1 MKKTLLLIALLVTPL
16 MHSQTTVTSVSNGDW
31 ATPTIWS
38 TGNIPGDTDH
48 VVISHSVDIDNTRT
62 CANLTID
69 SGEQLDIDGAL
80 TVTGVL
86 TNNGTLQAR
95 NADLTHSGTTF
106 TNAGDLNISA
116 GRDVILSNGSVTL
129 TNSGTISLI
138 SSSTQYAGLLLSGT
152 YSRSGNG
159 KLRYTKHI
167 ASTDYWDLVGSPLSD
182 VEIENFEN
190 VNNDIAHSGTSMAI
204 GYYTNTAAAY
214 SSNDGWTNYTTSTVG
229 AAGDFTSGKG
239 YQMATSGGSDV
250 IFTGQMKDGNVT
262 ISVNTNEQGTSNP
275 NDGTKFDLIANPY
288 PSYVDVTSFINA
300 HKDTQMHAA
309 HGAVYGWDGQQYD
322 TYSLSDPGNG
332 ISPGQGFM
340 IGVRGSA
347 GTSQTITFTTAMQTS
362 SGSGDYH
369 QFNPMDDNRAE
380 LFINLNQ
387 SDSNKETKL
396 FFLEQGTD
404 GLDIGYDAATM
415 DLGNYSIY
423 SRLVADDEGV
433 NMDHQALAYT
443 EMWDKII
450 PIGVNALAGE
460 EIILGIS
467 HRTTPADLNI
477 YLEDVVEG
485 TMTDIKAGDYTLT
498 PTSGLEGVGRFF
510 IHMTADTMSNG
521 EVSTSILNAFKGIN
535 ENYITLEGLGT
546 QSNNINVSLYNILGR
561 KVLDTSL
568 NNNVNTQTISTL
580 GMASGIYVIE
590 LESGSD
596 RLTKKLIIQ

>member
-1 MKKTLLLIALLVTPL
+1 
-16 MHSQTTVTSVSNGDW
+16 
-31 ATPTIWS
+31 
-38 TGNIPGDTDH
+38 
-48 VVISHSVDIDNTRT
+48 
-62 CANLTID
+62 
-69 SGEQLDIDGAL
+69 
-80 TVTGVL
+80 
-86 TNNGTLQAR
+86 
-95 NADLTHSGTTF
+95 
-106 TNAGDLNISA
+106 
-116 GRDVILSNGSVTL
+116 
-129 TNSGTISLI
+129 
-138 SSSTQYAGLLLSGT
+138 
-152 YSRSGNG
+152 
-159 KLRYTKHI
+159 
-167 ASTDYWDLVGSPLSD
+167 
-182 VEIENFEN
+182 
-190 VNNDIAHSGTSMAI
+190 
-204 GYYTNTAAAY
+204 
-214 SSNDGWTNYTTSTVG
+214 
-229 AAGDFTSGKG
+229 
-239 YQMATSGGSDV
+239 
-250 IFTGQMKDGNVT
+250 
-262 ISVNTNEQGTSNP
+262 
-275 NDGTKFDLIANPY
+275 
-288 PSYVDVTSFINA
+288 
-300 HKDTQMHAA
+300 MHAA

-568 NNNVNTQTISTL
+568 NNNVNTQTISTI